1 MINIAVL
8 FGGKSVEHEVSVITA
23 MQALAV
29 IQKMKGYHAIPIY
42 VSKDG
47 VFYIGD
53 DLDKIEN
60 YKNIPKL
67 LKNAKTVDMVPSGV
81 EGVARVLPLQSTKV
95 NYDEDNQRVD
105 VVFPIIHG
113 TGGEDGT
120 LQGKLDLLGVPYI
133 GCGTVAAAI
142 TMDKTLTKSILNAYD
157 VPQLPAKWFYS
168 EYIEESMAF
177 VVQDC
182 VANLHFPMIVKP
194 ADVGSSV
201 GVTTAEDEHELEEA
215 LRFSSQFSSK
225 VIVEYKLEDKYE
237 INISVLGDHTSQ
249 QLSVLERPL
258 SDNEFLTYEDKY
270 VGGGEK
276 GMSAAK
282 REIPARIPD
291 ELKNRIEEIARN
303 AFVILDCAGVVRID
317 FLVDKKDLTPYVCE
331 LNTIPGSLSFYL
343 WEATN
348 TSFQQLIEE
357 LLRIAFKTYRTKKGI
372 VRSVG
377 TNLLSEGN
385 TLGIKK

>member
-29 IQKMKGYHAIPIY
+29 IEKMEGYCAIPIY
-42 VSKDG
+42 VSKEG
-47 VFYIGD
+47 VFYVGD
-53 DLDKIEN
+53 GLDKIEN
-60 YKNIPKL
+60 YKNIPEL
-67 LKNAKTVDMVPSGV
+67 LKHAKVVDMVPSGV
-81 EGVARVLPLQSTKV
+81 EGVARVLPLESKMA
-95 NYDEDNQRVD
+95 YDEDNQRID

-168 EYIEESMAF
+168 EYIEESMDF

-182 VANLHFPMIVKP
+182 VGSLDFPMIVKP

-201 GVTTAEDEHELEEA
+201 GVTTAETREELEEA
-215 LRFSSQFSSK
+215 LLFSSQFSSK
-225 VIVEYKLEDKYE
+225 VIVEYKLENNYE

-249 QLSVLERPL
+249 ELSVLERPL

-282 REIPARIPD
+282 REIPARIPE
-291 ELKNRIEEIARN
+291 ELKTSIEEIARK
-303 AFVILDCAGVVRID
+303 AFVVLDCAGVVRID
-317 FLVDKKDLTPYVCE
+317 FLVDKEELEPYVCE

-348 TSFQQLIEE
+348 KNFQQLIED
-357 LLRIAFKTYRTKKGI
+357 LLRIAFKGYRMKKGI

-377 TNLLSEGN
+377 TNLLSQGN
-385 TLGIKK
+385 ALGIKK